1 MSKLRV
7 KVECDA
13 DDAERHIA
21 SYPIQA
27 VYVHLAL
34 EPLAVSRRAITCCR
48 GVF

>member
-13 DDAERHIA
+13 DDAERHMA

-27 VYVHLAL
+27 VYI
-34 EPLAVSRRAITCCR
+34 EPLAVSRRAITCYR